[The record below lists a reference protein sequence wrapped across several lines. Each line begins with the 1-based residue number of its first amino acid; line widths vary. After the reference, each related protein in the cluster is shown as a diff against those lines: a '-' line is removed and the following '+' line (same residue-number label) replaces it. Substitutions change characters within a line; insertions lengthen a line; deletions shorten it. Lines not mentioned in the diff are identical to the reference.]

1 MQVLDPIW
9 RTKTETASRLRGRM
23 EQVLDWATV
32 QGLRDGLNPARWRGH
47 LDHLLPK
54 PVRIAPVKHHTAIPV
69 ELAARSCAQ
78 IRMVQGM
85 GSKALQLLI
94 LTACRSGEVRG
105 ASWTEFDLED
115 RVWTIPPERMK
126 AGKEHRIPLSDQAVA
141 LLQSEH
147 RTAGTDLVFPS
158 SKLSMLS
165 DMTLTAVMRRLKL
178 DGVPH
183 GWRSTF
189 RDWAGESTSH
199 PREVVEQAL
208 AHAVGN
214 KVELAYRRR
223 DMLEKRRCLM
233 QDWANFLT
241 LIA

>member
-1 MQVLDPIW
+1 
-9 RTKTETASRLRGRM
+9 
-23 EQVLDWATV
+23 
-32 QGLRDGLNPARWRGH
+32 
-47 LDHLLPK
+47 
-54 PVRIAPVKHHTAIPV
+54 
-69 ELAARSCAQ
+69 
-78 IRMVQGM
+78 
-85 GSKALQLLI
+85 
-94 LTACRSGEVRG
+94 
-105 ASWTEFDLED
+105 
-115 RVWTIPPERMK
+115 MK
-126 AGKEHRIPLSDQAVA
+126 AGKEHRVPLSDQAVA
-141 LLQSEH
+141 LLQAQH

-208 AHAVGN
+208 AHAVGS

-233 QDWANFLT
+233 QDWADYLT
-241 LIA
+241 HMLPLGT